1 MKVTNAI
8 TSFKANKMSTM
19 QARYVDRKLK
29 EAKNVDII
37 THDMTDRD
45 GANSALAMWEYLN
58 NQGINARVIISKK
71 VPQALGL
78 RNYNCNI
85 VQAMDD
91 NEVRKITPDVAFCVD
106 FGGAERVLPNVK
118 EHIEKAPIVM
128 GFDHHS
134 EVDISRGNYVQF
146 RRPLFDD
153 EQVFTKADF
162 YSDMSAKSATSII
175 YRFFEALGQDTDS
188 NQAYDLFF
196 GLVDDMTKRNLV
208 KCDGTKGTIT
218 AQKAL
223 FEDKNAFEIY
233 SKLKEKLDSE
243 QISTIAKSV
252 DLISSLNPAQQQFKD
267 SLKDRLQYSEN
278 GKIVYLEIPADDSE
292 WENLDGD
299 NTITSTIL
307 NRFRQEILA
316 NDDEVEAVICFYEAH
331 GNYRLSAHTKNPE
344 LLDFFKYVEENKI
357 PNFSQNSGG
366 HPTRGGG
373 GIKTNDPNVCHNW
386 VLDIISCDEFFEK

>member
-19 QARYVDRKLK
+19 QANYVDKKLK
-29 EAKNVDII
+29 EAKQVDII

-71 VPQALGL
+71 VPQALNL

-85 VQAMDD
+85 VQALDKKEID
-91 NEVRKITPDVAFCVD
+91 KIIPDIAFCVD

-118 EHIEKAPIVM
+118 EHIAKAPLVM

-146 RRPLFDD
+146 RRLLLDD

-175 YRFFEALGQDTDS
+175 YRFFEALGKDIDS

-196 GLVDDMTKRNLV
+196 GLVDDATKRNLV
-208 KCDGTKGTIT
+208 KCDGIKGTIT
-218 AQKAL
+218 AQSAL
-223 FEDKNAFEIY
+223 YEDKNALEIY
-233 SKLKEKLDSE
+233 TKLREKLNDE
-243 QISTIAKSV
+243 QIKTIAKSV
-252 DLISSLNPAQQQFKD
+252 DLISSLNPIQQEFKD
-267 SLKDRLQYSEN
+267 SLKDRLQYSDN
-278 GKIVYLEIPADDSE
+278 GKIAYLEILADDSE

-307 NRFRQEILA
+307 NRFRQEVLA
-316 NDDEVEAVICFYEAH
+316 KNDEVEAVICFYEAH
-331 GNYRLSAHTKNPE
+331 GNYRLSAHTKNPN
-344 LLDFFKYVEENKI
+344 LLNFFKYVEENKI
-357 PNFSQNSGG
+357 PNFTQNSGG

-386 VLDIISCDEFFEK
+386 VQSIISCDEFFEK